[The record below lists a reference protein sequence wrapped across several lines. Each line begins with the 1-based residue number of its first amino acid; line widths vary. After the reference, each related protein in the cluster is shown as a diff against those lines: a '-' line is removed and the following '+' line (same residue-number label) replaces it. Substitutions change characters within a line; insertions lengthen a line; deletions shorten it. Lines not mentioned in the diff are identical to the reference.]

1 MIGFTSILLILFLF
15 AVMILIM
22 RLFGAWMLR
31 INEVIKIQKET
42 LEELRKKQ

>member
-1 MIGFTSILLILFLF
+1 MLGFTSIVVILFLF

-31 INEVIKIQKET
+31 INEIIKIQKET
-42 LEELRKKQ
+42 LEELKKK

>member
-1 MIGFTSILLILFLF
+1 MLGFTSILIALILF
-15 AVMILIM
+15 AVVILIM

-42 LEELRKKQ
+42 LEELRKK